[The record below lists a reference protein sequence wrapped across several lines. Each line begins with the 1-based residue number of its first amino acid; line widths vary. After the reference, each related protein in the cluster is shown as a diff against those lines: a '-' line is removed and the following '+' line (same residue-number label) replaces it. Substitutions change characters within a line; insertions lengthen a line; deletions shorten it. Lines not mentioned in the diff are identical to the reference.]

1 MCSKLVRHHCAYV
14 VGQKRKHI
22 DFENSMQHI
31 GGSKNNTRTS
41 VRRFLMCP
49 LSSWETFTN
58 HITAPTATFSI
69 HPSINTMKL
78 AIFAT
83 LAGSAVAF
91 SPAMKSGL
99 STALFNGPEIGAGGM
114 ADTRNPDALEH
125 EDARKSISAAPS
137 FEEYLKMRDSGAA
150 AAPAPAPAAPAPAA
164 PAPAACTPP
173 PPAAPAAPAASS
185 GPEM

>member
-1 MCSKLVRHHCAYV
+1 MILTNLALLV
-14 VGQKRKHI
+14 
-22 DFENSMQHI
+22 
-31 GGSKNNTRTS
+31 
-41 VRRFLMCP
+41 
-49 LSSWETFTN
+49 
-58 HITAPTATFSI
+58 HITSAFQTAR
-69 HPSINTMKL
+69 H
-78 AIFAT
+78 
-83 LAGSAVAF
+83 F

-164 PAPAACTPP
+164 PAPAAYTPP